1 MNNTKNINHNN
12 YSAKLL
18 KKRKLNIMI
27 IDDDTNV
34 AECLKEY
41 LEERG
46 HNVTIVDEGTR
57 GIYQFRTNNFDLIF
71 LDYHLNKDGSPIY
84 CINKKENFIK
94 SYIDGT
100 IITEC
105 IREDLKSEEKKSLI
119 FAYTGDNSQSAINK
133 FKNSGM
139 NGVIFKPIDITIL
152 NKFMNSL
159 ELNNLMMSEI
169 FKEYKKSLMLF
180 NI

>member
-1 MNNTKNINHNN
+1 M
-12 YSAKLL
+12 
-18 KKRKLNIMI
+18 
-27 IDDDTNV
+27 
-34 AECLKEY
+34 
-41 LEERG
+41 
-46 HNVTIVDEGTR
+46 
-57 GIYQFRTNNFDLIF
+57 
-71 LDYHLNKDGSPIY
+71 DYHLSKDGSPIY

-94 SYIDGT
+94 SYIDGAV
-100 IITEC
+100 ITKC
-105 IREDLKSEEKKSLI
+105 IREDKKSEGKKSLI
-119 FAYTGDNSQSAINK
+119 FAYTGDNSQAAINK

-159 ELNNLMMSEI
+159 ESNTYLFNEI